1 MKYKT
6 STKLVYVQNHA
17 DINSERKK
25 MSQSTISD
33 NFNLKHE
40 DKESGLVELDSLIQL
55 YDCKNSILHVEKP
68 SGQFHK
74 SPEDITDKPGKSS
87 EYELVIILLTREI

>member
-55 YDCKNSILHVEKP
+55 YDCKNNILHVEKP
-68 SGQFHK
+68 SGQFH
-74 SPEDITDKPGKSS
+74 
-87 EYELVIILLTREI
+87 

>member
-40 DKESGLVELDSLIQL
+40 DKELDSLIQL
-55 YDCKNSILHVEKP
+55 YDCKNNILHVEKP